1 MRVLLVEADEGRR
14 VFKTDSA
21 ENKFYVSVSLVDEK
35 ESRTLSRFSSACY
48 LFGQSWTPTSIDE
61 EFIFEGVASTHQLQ
75 ISLHTIDRNAVTCQ
89 QTVIPVSRLEED
101 VEVCFIRLCLST
113 LSSLSF
119 HLPSLV
125 LFF

>member
-1 MRVLLVEADEGRR
+1 
-14 VFKTDSA
+14 
-21 ENKFYVSVSLVDEK
+21 VDEK

-101 VEVCFIRLCLST
+101 VEVRFKLLCLST

-119 HLPSLV
+119 HLTSPV
-125 LFF
+125 LFLLSSLDSCALSIRSESSTCNVQNEW